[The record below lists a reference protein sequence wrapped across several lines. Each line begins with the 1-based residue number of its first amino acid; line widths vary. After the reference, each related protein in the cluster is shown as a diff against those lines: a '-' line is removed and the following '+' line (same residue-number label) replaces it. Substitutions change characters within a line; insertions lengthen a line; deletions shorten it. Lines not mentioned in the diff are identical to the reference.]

1 MARPIERQPAHRI
14 DIIFQFAHAFA
25 GVRVDPGEILRI
37 ISGKDQAFRPNPL
50 KRAIERDNAALEAA
64 KRSLEKGA
72 VTPSYGPWRED
83 IIKLLNDALATEL
96 VCTLRYKRHY
106 FTAKGLAS
114 PKIAEEFLVH
124 ANEETAHG
132 DMIAERIVQ
141 LGGEPDFQPT
151 TLVERSHADY
161 DASTDLQAMIRANLV
176 AERVAIEA
184 YSQMIRLIGDKDS
197 TTRRILES
205 ILSQEQEHAD
215 ELSDWLTD

>member
-1 MARPIERQPAHRI
+1 MNNLTNLQNLQQPSERLEL
-14 DIIFQFAHAFA
+14 DV
-25 GVRVDPGEILRI
+25 G
-37 ISGKDQAFRPNPL
+37 
-50 KRAIERDNAALEAA
+50 ALEAA

-83 IIKLLNDALATEL
+83 IIKLLNGALATEI

-106 FTAKGLAS
+106 FTAKGVAS

-124 ANEETAHG
+124 ANEETAHA
-132 DMIAERIVQ
+132 DLLAERIVQ
-141 LGGEPDFQPT
+141 LGGEPDFAPD
-151 TLVERSHADY
+151 TLTSRSHADY
-161 DASTDLQAMIRANLV
+161 DGSADLQAMIRANLV

-184 YSQMIRLIGDKDS
+184 YSQMITLIGDKDS

-215 ELSDWLTD
+215 ELSDWLD